1 MNAELKR
8 LPNSFFRANPLMDLS
23 AAMIAH
29 FTITARLNE
38 TLEQMISDTAEKG
51 IDKDRKE
58 KIRQERQ
65 HIEQT
70 DDPAALVEIMRKGHD
85 IFNQQLLCTKV
96 LTIHEQTM
104 PLLLKRYRTCML
116 DHFIDAATIVL
127 ATGEK
132 KYAQMLREMYAD
144 IRCPFAQACAC
155 LVFGM
160 QGMENEIPFLRS
172 EYLRFQNDYPDETF
186 HQHPLLAL
194 YILHGK
200 I

>member
-1 MNAELKR
+1 MNGKEKR
-8 LPNSFFRANPLMDLS
+8 LPKGFFRANPLMDVS
-23 AAMIAH
+23 AAMIAY
-29 FTITARLNE
+29 FSMTARLNGE
-38 TLEQMISDTAEKG
+38 LEQMISETAEKG
-51 IDKDRKE
+51 IDEDRKE
-58 KIRQERQ
+58 KIRLERQ

-70 DDPAALVEIMRKGHD
+70 DDPAALVEFMRKGHD

-96 LTIHEQTM
+96 LTLHEQTM

-132 KYAQMLREMYAD
+132 KYARMLREMYAD

-160 QGMENEIPFLRS
+160 QEMEDEIPFLHS